1 VLHIDKSEGLFIVH
15 SYPERF
21 AQSQLVMWWSQE
33 IAKSNSFFEY
43 NHQFR
48 STL

>member
-1 VLHIDKSEGLFIVH
+1 VLHIDKLKSEGLFIVH

-33 IAKSNSFFEY
+33 IANSNSFNF
-43 NHQFR
+43 
-48 STL
+48 